1 MAKQS
6 LNRRSTKMEC
16 TLFDKQSRERAHHG
30 SCKEVRNDD
39 IPTQYIGK
47 LAAQRMSV
55 RSCTCTDIQTCT
67 LIQNYQIMKKV
78 VSMVNPKSCLFP
90 ARYEYEMVIK
100 TLLYPLAFN
109 RKTLLSL
116 ENK

>member
-30 SCKEVRNDD
+30 SCKEVRSDD

-47 LAAQRMSV
+47 LAAGTMSV
-55 RSCTCTDIQTCT
+55 RSCTCTDIQTRT
-67 LIQNYQIMKKV
+67 LVQNYQIIL
-78 VSMVNPKSCLFP
+78 SMVNPKSCLFP